1 MIIKFKKA
9 KLKSIFLISLFI
21 IMMATIGYAMT
32 VTLNA
37 PPSGSWWTSSDSV
50 DHNFTVLINEGETI
64 DWCSV
69 NSNRTGTWK
78 SIANTTFGEVTN
90 GTPFVTGIAW
100 SDTNS
105 TAKYWNV
112 TCFNGTN
119 PIESSSVFTLGVDSN
134 PPTITL
140 DEVDDDS
147 FQSTSTFDLKYTPT
161 DSSNPETC
169 LFYTNVTSTW
179 AINQTNTSYV
189 SGVQIIVNLSSN
201 ANATIS
207 DGNYIWNAI
216 CNDSASNSV
225 WAEDTNRTFTVD
237 TVSPIDIDFVT
248 TNNTFSTNTTPLIK
262 WNQTTEINFDE
273 YEVLVSTNLSSFDS
287 HIIQTKSVS
296 GITNNATVLSELA
309 TNTQYYM
316 KVRAVDLA
324 GNVKNTTNILWLVI
338 DSNIPI
344 VTLITPAN
352 NTFTSDTTPDIN
364 VTVVDDN
371 PDNCDLFIS
380 NSSGTGGFTINKS
393 KSGITNGTITNL
405 TAITLA
411 EGTYKFYV
419 ECNDSIGTRVNATTS
434 PFDLIIDT
442 TSPTDISLNS
452 TWHQK
457 NSTDGTPILS
467 WNITT
472 ETNFERYFI
481 EAINISDGN
490 VDFSANVT
498 TLGITNLELN
508 LTFSQTY
515 NFSVTAF
522 DLAGN
527 SIKTTNT
534 TDSWTYVDD
543 VCADLQAGWN
553 LCGTTW
559 TSAKNLSVVGEE
571 TSATFVTVWNESHE
585 WSTCIVGVSDTNC
598 DIDTGIGGSLL
609 GHIWVYVA
617 SNTLW
622 EEGRTWVATQLD
634 ANITLGNNTNG
645 WNIIPGEFR
654 NGRSFWQLGNDDFTS
669 VNVSMFSL
677 PYLNGSVVSFV
688 NKPLFNARVENTT
701 VLEYGKAMWT
711 FYNGTGTTTF
721 DVGSW

>member
-273 YEVLVSTNLSSFDS
+273 YEVLVSTSLSSFDAN
-287 HIIQTKSVS
+287 IIQTKSVS

>member
-21 IMMATIGYAMT
+21 IMMATVGYAMT

-273 YEVLVSTNLSSFDS
+273 YEVLVSTSLSSFDAN
-287 HIIQTKSVS
+287 IIQTKSVS

>member
-273 YEVLVSTNLSSFDS
+273 YEVLVSTSLSSFDAN
-287 HIIQTKSVS
+287 IIQTKSVS

-419 ECNDSIGTRVNATTS
+419 ECNDSVCTRVNATKS

-481 EAINISDGN
+481 ESINISDGN